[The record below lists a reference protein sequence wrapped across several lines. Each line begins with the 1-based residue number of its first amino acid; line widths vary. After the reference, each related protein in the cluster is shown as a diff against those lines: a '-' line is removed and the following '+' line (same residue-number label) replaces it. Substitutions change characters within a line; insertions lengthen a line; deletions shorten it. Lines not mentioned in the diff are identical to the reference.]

1 MKNFKDFIMETVKE
15 PTGDLKKAC
24 WKGYT
29 AVGMKKKDGRK
40 VPNCVPVKEETSS
53 HVAYL
58 KPKSDSPHKDHF
70 DLPVNSAD
78 HKAAHKKFT
87 KIMGHSIAKHY
98 DVVHVK
104 PKDLAEGKHTSTIAA
119 MAAHAYEPQVG
130 HKIET
135 RKGGQIPGTV
145 TKVDN
150 GQVYFTHPN
159 GKTYK
164 THAGN
169 VRRVAEET
177 INERGEN
184 KYKRATEKGA
194 GITKAG
200 AAKYRR
206 EHPGSK
212 LSTAVT
218 TEPSKLKH
226 GSKAWNR
233 RKSFCARMGGM
244 KGPMKDSKGRPT
256 RKAMSLR
263 RWHCE

>member
-1 MKNFKDFIMETVKE
+1 MLF
-15 PTGDLKKAC
+15 
-24 WKGYT
+24 
-29 AVGMKKKDGRK
+29 R
-40 VPNCVPVKEETSS
+40 S
-53 HVAYL
+53 
-58 KPKSDSPHKDHF
+58 
-70 DLPVNSAD
+70 
-78 HKAAHKKFT
+78 
-87 KIMGHSIAKHY
+87 
-98 DVVHVK
+98 
-104 PKDLAEGKHTSTIAA
+104 
-119 MAAHAYEPQVG
+119 
-130 HKIET
+130 KIET

-169 VRRVAEET
+169 VRRVKEEVEQIDELSKDT
-177 INERGEN
+177 LSSYSQKAKDNYDTTYNTARKISTDGRLDRGLMKIVAKRSRGIQKADQKMKEEVINERGEN

-194 GITKAG
+194 GLTKAG
-200 AAKYRR
+200 VAKHRR